1 MKTKKLV
8 FYLLAGILSGCIPVI
23 SLHPLF
29 TEEALV
35 FEEKLLGTWVDDP
48 NSPKSTWEFK
58 RAVDSSEKDWELPS
72 EIREKA
78 YILIFTNDEGKK
90 GSFFAGLSICFER
103 LFLNAYPTQFP
114 CAQQDPNKDWEL
126 NSFFF
131 IAGHSFIIIDSIEP
145 KLKMRWITNDAIKEL
160 LEEDPNA
167 VKHEL
172 VEDRV
177 ILTAS
182 TRELQAFVLK
192 YADDSKVFP
201 AEVVLARKKT
211 KEPPEPNDSGPK
223 QTEQSCIEPNKADG

>member
-1 MKTKKLV
+1 MKTKRLL
-8 FYLLAGILSGCIPVI
+8 FYLLASILGGCVPVI

-35 FEEKLLGTWVDDP
+35 FEEKLLGTWADDP

-58 RAVDSSEKDWELPS
+58 RAVDSSEEDWELPS

-90 GSFFAGLSICFER
+90 GSFFAGLSTSFER
-103 LFLNAYPTQFP
+103 FFLNVCPSQFP
-114 CAQQDPNKDWEL
+114 CAQQDPNEDWEL
-126 NSFFF
+126 NSFLF

-145 KLKMRWITNDAIKEL
+145 KLKMRWTTNDAIKEL
-160 LEEDPNA
+160 LEEYPNA

-201 AEVVLARKKT
+201 AKVALTRKKP
-211 KEPPEPNDSGPK
+211 KEHPEPNDIDPN
-223 QTEQSCIEPNKADG
+223 QTESSCIDQNKG

>member
-1 MKTKKLV
+1 MKTRKLL
-8 FYLLAGILSGCIPVI
+8 FYLLAAILGGCIPVI

-48 NSPKSTWEFK
+48 NCPETTWEFK
-58 RAVDSSEKDWELPS
+58 HAVDSSEEDWDLPS

-78 YILIFTNDEGKK
+78 YILIFTNDKGKK
-90 GSFFAGLSICFER
+90 GSFFAGLSTSFKR
-103 LFLNAYPTQFP
+103 FFLNVFPNQFP
-114 CAQQDPNKDWEL
+114 CAQQDPNQDWEL

-131 IAGHSFIIIDSIEP
+131 IGGHSFVIIDSIEP
-145 KLKMRWITNDAIKEL
+145 ELKMRWITNDAMKEL
-160 LEEDPNA
+160 LEENPNA

-192 YADDSKVFP
+192 YADDSKVFS
-201 AEVVLARKKT
+201 AEVALSRRKP
-211 KEPPEPNDSGPK
+211 KEHPEPNDIDPN
-223 QTEQSCIEPNKADG
+223 QTEPSSIDPNKG